1 MKSMS
6 LAKKNLPVAV
16 IERLAELYS
25 LLGRLDGELVS
36 SRRLGELLNVTEH
49 TIRKDLS
56 LLKGPHAGPAYEISG
71 RGYRRA
77 ALLATIQD
85 RLGLGR
91 RRRACVVGLGQLGA
105 ALLERLEKDGG
116 PFQAAAGFDSSRNRL
131 ELLTARTPLYPA
143 RDSPRVV
150 RELGIQIGIL
160 AVPARSVKEAA
171 ERLAE
176 GGIRAILNY
185 SAVVLAP
192 PAAGIAV
199 RNVSLDRE
207 LCIFASILN
216 EQGESDGTRL

>member
-1 MKSMS
+1 MKCMQSV
-6 LAKKNLPVAV
+6 KKQLPAAV

-25 LLGRLDGELVS
+25 LLGRLEGELVS
-36 SRRLGELLNVTEH
+36 SRQLGELIGATET

-56 LLKGPHAGPAYEISG
+56 LLKGSGASYEIAG

-77 ALLATIQD
+77 ALLSTIQN

-91 RRRACVVGLGQLGA
+91 RRKACVVGLGQLGA

-131 ELLTARTPLYPA
+131 ELLSARTPLYPA

-160 AVPARSVKEAA
+160 TVPARSVKEAA
-171 ERLAE
+171 DRLAE

-192 PAAGIAV
+192 PASGIAV